1 MGTIRHI
8 ICRICLLHVLLW
20 EIAALIIHFKDH
32 LCFLIFQTSLL
43 PVCIFMLVLPFLFL
57 VFLFVCCMICV
68 RCVSCIDVLVTIH
81 CGILD
86 LVKA

>member
-1 MGTIRHI
+1 MLSYISNVI
-8 ICRICLLHVLLW
+8 VACM
-20 EIAALIIHFKDH
+20 HFH
-32 LCFLIFQTSLL
+32 ACFAVF
-43 PVCIFMLVLPFLFL
+43 